1 MCQYLANLVPTF
13 GAEGGRGGGGYK
25 AYVLIR
31 ENPYFGINYEL
42 THRKM
47 TH

>member
-13 GAEGGRGGGGYK
+13 GEEGGGGYI